1 MTYTVYK
8 HTSPS
13 GKVYIGITSQ
23 KPENRWNHGKGYE
36 FNSYFYRAI
45 NKYGWDTFQHEILYT
60 NLTKDEACAI
70 EIELIAQYKS
80 NDPNFGYNLSSGG
93 EHPGTGRVVSEETR
107 RKLSESNVGKCRSDD
122 TRRKMSEMAKKRVGK
137 LHPNYGKHLTE
148 QHRSKLSK
156 AHTGKSLSDS
166 HRENMSKS
174 HINHPKL
181 SKKVAQYTLDGEI
194 VQEYP
199 SMAEAHRITGF
210 NTSDIC
216 CVCRGKQNT
225 CHGFKWEYID

>member
-45 NKYGWDTFQHEILYT
+45 QKYGWDNFQHEILYT
-60 NLTKDEACAI
+60 SITKDEACVI

-80 NDPNFGYNLSSGG
+80 NNPDFGYNLSSGG

-107 RKLSESNVGKCRSDD
+107 KKLSESNVGKHRSAEA
-122 TRRKMSEMAKKRVGK
+122 RYKMSEAAKKRVGE
-137 LHPNYGKHLTE
+137 LNPHYGKPLSEDHRMKISKAHKGKCLTE
-148 QHRSKLSK
+148 EHCKKLSK
-156 AHTGKSLSDS
+156 AH
-166 HRENMSKS
+166 
-174 HINHPKL
+174 INNPKL
-181 SKKVAQYTLDGEI
+181 SKRVAKCDLNGNVI
-194 VQEYP
+194 CEYP
-199 SMAEAHRITGF
+199 SLHEASRDSGI
-210 NTSDIC
+210 NVSDIC
-216 CVCRGKQNT
+216 TVCRGKQNT
-225 CHGFKWEYID
+225 SHGFKWKYL